1 MYLPLPFFFFFFF
14 SLSHL
19 GFGLFMVTDILE
31 VKLSVKNTSNWNF
44 KTFSYCLLWNL
55 CQFRE
60 KILYFFIILVV
71 SFCIV
76 IADTVPTPFYIWV
89 ILLILFFPFRVWCAC
104 TMGVNFCDVT
114 HLLVNLSFQ
123 GLELECFRGYDF
135 TVVFSRWFTFPFS
148 SRFH

>member
-1 MYLPLPFFFFFFF
+1 MYVPLPFFFFN
-14 SLSHL
+14 LSHL

-55 CQFRE
+55 FQFGE

-89 ILLILFFPFRVWCAC
+89 ILLILFFLLEYGVLAVVP
-104 TMGVNFCDVT
+104 MGVNFCNAT
-114 HLLVNLSFQ
+114 HLHVNLRFQ

-135 TVVFSRWFTFPFS
+135 TVVFSRWFTFLSS
-148 SRFH
+148 SRLH